1 MTSVRL
7 RRGVLA
13 RLRTIRVYEAVAWL
27 VIGVSANELRDGFN
41 GGQEVEAVVFGT
53 MALGVRLAIAT
64 AWVKG
69 DDTGVSWRSLFVTHH
84 VLWDQVASMT
94 IGMKGFLPATLGIG
108 PRVTVPCLFL
118 TDVEG
123 RRRDLGAS
131 VWCSMAR
138 QAEFIAAAHTISSTD
153 WSLSD
158 DRPPAGPRDRWNQA
172 VAATRRSRSGTRV
185 ALPVPRR
192 RQGPNA

>member
-1 MTSVRL
+1 MTSASL

-27 VIGVSANELRDGFN
+27 VIFVSANELRDGFN

-64 AWVKG
+64 AWVKC
-69 DDTGVSWRSLFVTHH
+69 DDVGVSWRSLFVTHH
-84 VLWDQVASMT
+84 LPWDQVASMT
-94 IGMKGFLPATLGIG
+94 IGMKGFLSAGFGLV

-118 TDVEG
+118 TEVEG

-131 VWCSMAR
+131 VWCSMTR
-138 QAEFIAAAHTISSTD
+138 QAEFIAAAHTISPTD

-158 DRPPAGPRDRWNQA
+158 DRSPTGPRDRWNHA
-172 VAATRRSRSGTRV
+172 VAATRRSRSGKRV

-192 RQGPNA
+192 REGPNA